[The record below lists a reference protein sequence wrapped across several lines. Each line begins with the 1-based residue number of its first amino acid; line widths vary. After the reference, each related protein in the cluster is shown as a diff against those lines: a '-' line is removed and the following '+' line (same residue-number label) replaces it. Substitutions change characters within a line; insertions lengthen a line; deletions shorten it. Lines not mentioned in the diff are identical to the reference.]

1 MFEERVDIKNK
12 INPESISPHNLT
24 RPDLEGS
31 VEYEDTPE
39 FRKSLNMP
47 EVSVLIWYFLLFYC
61 KNLSLSI
68 KGPAKEALLKDLRDR
83 LGLKEKV
90 KVAPGSNPKVD
101 WHGDEGEHGTHNEAK
116 KG

>member
-1 MFEERVDIKNK
+1 MPNFLSKWPHHISHRRMFEERVDIKNK

-47 EVSVLIWYFLLFYC
+47 EVSQLIDSFFR
-61 KNLSLSI
+61 SI
-68 KGPAKEALLKDLRDR
+68 TKSFI
-83 LGLKEKV
+83 V
-90 KVAPGSNPKVD
+90 Q
-101 WHGDEGEHGTHNEAK
+101 
-116 KG
+116 

>member
-1 MFEERVDIKNK
+1 MSMYLIFSRIFYRRMFEERVDIKNK

-47 EVSVLIWYFLLFYC
+47 EVSVLI
-61 KNLSLSI
+61 
-68 KGPAKEALLKDLRDR
+68 
-83 LGLKEKV
+83 
-90 KVAPGSNPKVD
+90 
-101 WHGDEGEHGTHNEAK
+101 
-116 KG
+116 

>member
-47 EVSVLIWYFLLFYC
+47 EVSQLISYFLLVYC
-61 KNLSLSI
+61 KIFHCPKGTSQRSI
-68 KGPAKEALLKDLRDR
+68 TER
-83 LGLKEKV
+83 
-90 KVAPGSNPKVD
+90 S
-101 WHGDEGEHGTHNEAK
+101 
-116 KG
+116 

>member
-47 EVSVLIWYFLLFYC
+47 EVSQLISYFVLVYLQ
-61 KNLSLSI
+61 NLSLS
-68 KGPAKEALLKDLRDR
+68 KRDQ
-83 LGLKEKV
+83 
-90 KVAPGSNPKVD
+90 PKK
-101 WHGDEGEHGTHNEAK
+101 HY
-116 KG
+116 

>member
-1 MFEERVDIKNK
+1 M
-12 INPESISPHNLT
+12 ISYFIFSSRL
-24 RPDLEGS
+24 
-31 VEYEDTPE
+31 
-39 FRKSLNMP
+39 FAKSFI
-47 EVSVLIWYFLLFYC
+47 VQ
-61 KNLSLSI
+61 

-90 KVAPGSNPKVD
+90 KVSPGSNPKVD

>member
-47 EVSVLIWYFLLFYC
+47 EVS
-61 KNLSLSI
+61 
-68 KGPAKEALLKDLRDR
+68 
-83 LGLKEKV
+83 
-90 KVAPGSNPKVD
+90 
-101 WHGDEGEHGTHNEAK
+101 
-116 KG
+116 

>member
-47 EVSVLIWYFLLFYC
+47 EVSQLISYFLLVYC
-61 KNLSLSI
+61 KILNCPKGTSQRSI
-68 KGPAKEALLKDLRDR
+68 TER
-83 LGLKEKV
+83 
-90 KVAPGSNPKVD
+90 S
-101 WHGDEGEHGTHNEAK
+101 
-116 KG
+116 